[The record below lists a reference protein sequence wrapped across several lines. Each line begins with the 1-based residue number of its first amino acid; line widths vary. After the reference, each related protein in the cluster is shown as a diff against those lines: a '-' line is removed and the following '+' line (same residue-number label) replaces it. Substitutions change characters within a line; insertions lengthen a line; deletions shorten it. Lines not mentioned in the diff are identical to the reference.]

1 MSSTS
6 HWRLRDWG
14 LIALLLAFA
23 GLLLAVGVAEQDA
36 ELVAGGLVIALTV
49 LGGAALYRR
58 LTAWID
64 RVFGGG

>member
-6 HWRLRDWG
+6 HWRLRDWA

-23 GLLLAVGVAEQDA
+23 GLLLAAGVAA
-36 ELVAGGLVIALTV
+36 RNGELMAGGLTIGLTV
-49 LGGAALYRR
+49 VAGLALYRR
-58 LTAWID
+58 VTGWIE